1 MSLAYKR
8 QGEGE
13 RDRQRGDELEKVCGS
28 NLILEKTIAQTC
40 LYYRML

>member
-13 RDRQRGDELEKVCGS
+13 RDRQRGDELEKVWS
-28 NLILEKTIAQTC
+28 KLILEKTIAQTC
-40 LYYRML
+40 LYHRML